1 MSKKNIFLLAAWY
14 VAGGIVA
21 TLFSKKKPGE
31 LKKELKKS
39 REEWEGDF
47 KVMVDNFIDTHSNLI
62 EELKKQVLTDKNKE
76 LFEERKKDLLKVV
89 DVYKKDWLKIIDE
102 LKLKW
107 KEYLVDASDNLERLY
122 EEKKWEINDLKNV
135 APERAKELAGEL
147 KESFKEMKKEVK
159 EKIKKK

>member
-14 VAGGIVA
+14 VAGWIVA

-76 LFEERKKDLLKVV
+76 VFEERKKDLLKVV
-89 DVYKKDWLKIIDE
+89 DVYKKEWLKIVDE
-102 LKLKW
+102 LKSKW
-107 KEYLVDASDNLERLY
+107 KEYLVEASDSLEKLY
-122 EEKKWEINDLKNV
+122 EEKKGEIESLKES
-135 APERAKELAGEL
+135 APEKAKELAGEL
-147 KESFKEMKKEVK
+147 KETFKEMKKEVK
-159 EKIKKK
+159 EKIKK